1 MSLKKEYFHHKIV
14 VDQKDNA
21 RKFLQKGNFIQ
32 FNFY

>member
-1 MSLKKEYFHHKIV
+1 MSLKKVFHHKIV

-21 RKFLQKGNFIQ
+21 RKFFAERDFIQ